1 MVPSLGNLPTTRWR
15 CIRLRAAGSAAAPSF
30 LRAFGWSSA
39 NPCAPREPAA
49 GGRGPGAR
57 PHGPLGVATSV
68 LPAAAGGR
76 GPDRAV
82 RAAAIIKSRAAASGL
97 IGPPGPR
104 HKGRFPGN
112 SVDLYRTLRLPP
124 CQAGNMPHDV
134 MWPVLWTVV
143 RTYAPYVTFPV
154 AFVVGAVGY
163 HLEWFIRGK
172 DPQPVEEEKSISERR
187 EDRKLDEL
195 LGKDHTQVVSLK
207 DKLEFAPKAVLNRNR
222 PEKN

>member
-1 MVPSLGNLPTTRWR
+1 
-15 CIRLRAAGSAAAPSF
+15 
-30 LRAFGWSSA
+30 
-39 NPCAPREPAA
+39 
-49 GGRGPGAR
+49 
-57 PHGPLGVATSV
+57 
-68 LPAAAGGR
+68 
-76 GPDRAV
+76 
-82 RAAAIIKSRAAASGL
+82 
-97 IGPPGPR
+97 
-104 HKGRFPGN
+104 
-112 SVDLYRTLRLPP
+112 
-124 CQAGNMPHDV
+124 

-172 DPQPVEEEKSISERR
+172 GPQPVEEEKSISERR

-207 DKLEFAPKAVLNRNR
+207 DKLEFAPKAALNRNR

>member
-1 MVPSLGNLPTTRWR
+1 MELA
-15 CIRLRAAGSAAAPSF
+15 IRVIQFVCFYITL
-30 LRAFGWSSA
+30 
-39 NPCAPREPAA
+39 
-49 GGRGPGAR
+49 
-57 PHGPLGVATSV
+57 V
-68 LPAAAGGR
+68 LPYFISGG
-76 GPDRAV
+76 PE
-82 RAAAIIKSRAAASGL
+82 AIPLRYPPHPAPPR
-97 IGPPGPR
+97 PPG
-104 HKGRFPGN
+104 
-112 SVDLYRTLRLPP
+112 LYSGFSQKIFKF
-124 CQAGNMPHDV
+124 CGIQNV
-134 MWPVLWTVV
+134 MWPVFWTVV